1 VCLSNKQFVSLP
13 SGSDT
18 SFKPKTHTKSIKKY
32 KISKPNKKQKNL
44 HELNMATSTQT
55 TAQAAAAGVGL
66 HPSASLYVGDL
77 DRQVTE
83 ALLFDIFNQVG
94 PVASVRICRD
104 AATRRSL
111 GYAYVNFHRTEDAE
125 RALTS
130 YNYKPIR
137 GRACRIMWSHRD
149 PSLRKSAVGNIF
161 IKNLAKTIDHKQLF
175 DTFSLFGN
183 ILSCKVALNEKGE
196 SLGYGFVHYESE
208 DNAQNAIKK
217 CDGKII
223 AESKVTVT
231 PFKAKA
237 DRVQNKTEF
246 TNLYVKNLPEDL
258 KKEKLDEVFGKY
270 GEISSSV
277 IQSDK
282 DGKSKGFAYVCYKK
296 PEDAKVAAD
305 AMNGF
310 KIGDKQLFVARHQKK
325 RDRSRELQATFE
337 NKKMERQQKYQGV
350 NLYVKNLADNIN
362 NERLILEFGAY
373 GQITSARVM
382 EDEHKKSK
390 GFGFVCF
397 ATPESATKAV
407 TEMNGKMLEGKPL
420 YVALAQRKEQRRAHL
435 ESINSQRMQGG
446 YQGPPMYGGP
456 QGPMFYQGMQ
466 PQRMMGYPGMPM
478 MNPRWNPAQGGP
490 GGPQM
495 MGMPMHAGL
504 IPMQGGQRG
513 PGGPQGAGGRG
524 RRPGGRGG
532 AQGGGAPAG
541 RQQQQPQGGPAQGGA
556 PPQGQAG
563 GAGSQDARA
572 GGVRYNQNVRN
583 AQAQPTAGGQ
593 PPAQQQGGNR
603 PQGQQKG
610 AAAQSSSGPSKTPEA
625 EKNQP
630 LTIQA
635 LASKDAATQKRILGE
650 QLFPL
655 IAAKEKEQAGKI
667 TGMLLEMDNSE
678 LIHLLESKDALS
690 EKIQEALAV
699 LEGGEEEE
707 ADEEEEAE

>member
-1 VCLSNKQFVSLP
+1 
-13 SGSDT
+13 
-18 SFKPKTHTKSIKKY
+18 
-32 KISKPNKKQKNL
+32 
-44 HELNMATSTQT
+44 
-55 TAQAAAAGVGL
+55 
-66 HPSASLYVGDL
+66 
-77 DRQVTE
+77 
-83 ALLFDIFNQVG
+83 
-94 PVASVRICRD
+94 
-104 AATRRSL
+104 
-111 GYAYVNFHRTEDAE
+111 
-125 RALTS
+125 
-130 YNYKPIR
+130 
-137 GRACRIMWSHRD
+137 
-149 PSLRKSAVGNIF
+149 
-161 IKNLAKTIDHKQLF
+161 
-175 DTFSLFGN
+175 
-183 ILSCKVALNEKGE
+183 
-196 SLGYGFVHYESE
+196 
-208 DNAQNAIKK
+208 
-217 CDGKII
+217 
-223 AESKVTVT
+223 
-231 PFKAKA
+231 
-237 DRVQNKTEF
+237 
-246 TNLYVKNLPEDL
+246 
-258 KKEKLDEVFGKY
+258 
-270 GEISSSV
+270 
-277 IQSDK
+277 
-282 DGKSKGFAYVCYKK
+282 
-296 PEDAKVAAD
+296 
-305 AMNGF
+305 
-310 KIGDKQLFVARHQKK
+310 
-325 RDRSRELQATFE
+325 
-337 NKKMERQQKYQGV
+337 
-350 NLYVKNLADNIN
+350 
-362 NERLILEFGAY
+362 
-373 GQITSARVM
+373 
-382 EDEHKKSK
+382 
-390 GFGFVCF
+390 
-397 ATPESATKAV
+397 
-407 TEMNGKMLEGKPL
+407 
-420 YVALAQRKEQRRAHL
+420 LAQRKEQRRAHL
-435 ESINSQRMQGG
+435 ESINASRMQGG

-541 RQQQQPQGGPAQGGA
+541 RQQGQPQGGPVQGGA

-583 AQAQPTAGGQ
+583 AQTQPTAGGQ
-593 PPAQQQGGNR
+593 PPAQGQGGNR

-610 AAAQSSSGPSKTPEA
+610 AAAQSSSGPSKTPAEA
-625 EKNQP
+625 DKNQP

-678 LIHLLESKDALS
+678 LIHLLESKDALT